1 MATMLNY
8 KTEISQNNVLSL
20 KLYEVEDFLKMGLQ
34 HQMRR

>member
-1 MATMLNY
+1 MATMLNN

-20 KLYEVEDFLKMGLQ
+20 KLYEVEDFLAIGLK